1 MQHAKQTKITLFE
14 ALRAWLYDEI
24 VADSWLDAYQVIRDS
39 DHLNQGLDY
48 LMSALTFDNETVKL
62 GETLSKDLYGK
73 EINASVSRFEGYQQ
87 CPFKHYASHGLKLNE
102 RTKYELQN
110 FDLGDIFHSVLKYIS
125 ERINGDFKQLD
136 LKNKTINE

>member
-1 MQHAKQTKITLFE
+1 
-14 ALRAWLYDEI
+14 
-24 VADSWLDAYQVIRDS
+24 
-39 DHLNQGLDY
+39 
-48 LMSALTFDNETVKL
+48 MSALTFDNETVQL

-136 LKNKTINE
+136 LKKLDN

>member
-14 ALRAWLYDEI
+14 ALRAWLDDEI

-73 EINASVSRFEGYQQ
+73 KSMPVYLVFEGYQQ
-87 CPFKHYASHGLKLNE
+87 CPFKHYASHGLKL
-102 RTKYELQN
+102 K
-110 FDLGDIFHSVLKYIS
+110 
-125 ERINGDFKQLD
+125 
-136 LKNKTINE
+136 

>member
-1 MQHAKQTKITLFE
+1 MLSKPKLHYLKHCVT
-14 ALRAWLYDEI
+14 WLDDEI

-87 CPFKHYASHGLKLNE
+87 CPFKHYASRRRFSN
-102 RTKYELQN
+102 
-110 FDLGDIFHSVLKYIS
+110 
-125 ERINGDFKQLD
+125 
-136 LKNKTINE
+136 

>member
-1 MQHAKQTKITLFE
+1 
-14 ALRAWLYDEI
+14 
-24 VADSWLDAYQVIRDS
+24 
-39 DHLNQGLDY
+39 
-48 LMSALTFDNETVKL
+48 
-62 GETLSKDLYGK
+62 
-73 EINASVSRFEGYQQ
+73 FEGYQQ

-136 LKNKTINE
+136 LKKIRQLTNEALEEILPKVQFNLLNSSAYY

>member
-1 MQHAKQTKITLFE
+1 NQLEITNIPQYHEVNPLSLMQHAKQTKITLFE
-14 ALRAWLYDEI
+14 ALRAWLDDEI

-73 EINASVSRFEGYQQ
+73 EINASVS
-87 CPFKHYASHGLKLNE
+87 
-102 RTKYELQN
+102 
-110 FDLGDIFHSVLKYIS
+110 
-125 ERINGDFKQLD
+125 
-136 LKNKTINE
+136 

>member
-14 ALRAWLYDEI
+14 ALRAWLDDEI

-62 GETLSKDLYGK
+62 GEKLSVPLK

-102 RTKYELQN
+102 RTKY
-110 FDLGDIFHSVLKYIS
+110 
-125 ERINGDFKQLD
+125 
-136 LKNKTINE
+136 

>member
-1 MQHAKQTKITLFE
+1 M
-14 ALRAWLYDEI
+14 RAWLYDEI

-73 EINASVSRFEGYQQ
+73 EINASVSCLKVINNAHLNTMRHMV
-87 CPFKHYASHGLKLNE
+87 CKLN
-102 RTKYELQN
+102 
-110 FDLGDIFHSVLKYIS
+110 I
-125 ERINGDFKQLD
+125 
-136 LKNKTINE
+136 